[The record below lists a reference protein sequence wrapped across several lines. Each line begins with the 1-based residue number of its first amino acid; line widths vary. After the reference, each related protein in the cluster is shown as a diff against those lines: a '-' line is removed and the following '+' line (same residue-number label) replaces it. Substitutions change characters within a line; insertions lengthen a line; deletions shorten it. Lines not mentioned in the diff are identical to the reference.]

1 MSGLTRRV
9 ARLGGAR
16 KPRARHSKNG
26 LKVIRRGP
34 RVYRYAMAL
43 ADQFA
48 ANSRYRKT
56 RSAKRRLRDRMARLI
71 AGPVQNGPAWDQALG
86 RMKRRLGPSCEVL
99 S

>member
-43 ADQFA
+43 ADLFS
-48 ANSRYRKT
+48 ANQKRRKT
-56 RSAKRRLRDRMARLI
+56 RSAKRRLRRL
-71 AGPVQNGPAWDQALG
+71 A
-86 RMKRRLGPSCEVL
+86 RRLTHHFVAEVL